1 MDFRELR
8 SLVRQGEHGRLEF
21 KRKAAYPEKILK
33 EVVAFANTEGGLLL
47 IGVDDNGTIPGLKFA
62 EEEMYVLDRAIT
74 RYCRPDIDF
83 TTEVIPLNERRSVI
97 LYRIEKSSVGP
108 HYVIPEPQATE
119 GKAYVR
125 VKDQSI
131 QASREVRQVI
141 KGVKKGREVRFSY
154 GEKEKQLMQYLDR
167 NGSITL
173 PQFAELTGEPARK
186 VSRTLVL
193 LVLADVLDILPR
205 EGHDLFIRKEESSQ
219 TN

>member
-8 SLVRQGEHGRLEF
+8 SLVRQGEHVQLEF

-33 EVVAFANTEGGLLL
+33 EVVAFANTDGGQLL

-62 EEEMYVLDRAIT
+62 EEEMYVLDRAIS
-74 RYCRPDIDF
+74 RYCRPDISYS
-83 TTEVIPLNERRSVI
+83 TEVIPLNEKRSVI
-97 LYRIEKSSVGP
+97 LYKIEKSTIGP
-108 HYVIPEPQATE
+108 HYVIPEPEATE

-131 QASREVRQVI
+131 QASREVRQVL

-154 GEKEKQLMQYLDR
+154 GDKERLLMKYLDE

-173 PQFAELTGEPARK
+173 PQFADLAGEPARK

-193 LVLADVLDILPR
+193 LVLADVLEIVPR
-205 EGHDLFIRKEESSQ
+205 EGHDIFVRKEDTDL

>member
-8 SLVRQGEHGRLEF
+8 SLVRQGEHVQLEF

-33 EVVAFANTEGGLLL
+33 EVVAFANTDGGQLL

-62 EEEMYVLDRAIT
+62 EEEMYVLDRAIS
-74 RYCRPDIDF
+74 RYCRPDISYS
-83 TTEVIPLNERRSVI
+83 TEVIPLNEKRSVI
-97 LYRIEKSSVGP
+97 LYRIEKSTVGP
-108 HYVIPEPQATE
+108 HYVIPEPEATE

-131 QASREVRQVI
+131 QASREVRQVL

-154 GEKEKQLMQYLDR
+154 GDKERLLMKYLDE

-173 PQFAELTGEPARK
+173 PQFADLAEEPARK

-193 LVLADVLDILPR
+193 LVLADVLEIVPR
-205 EGHDLFIRKEESSQ
+205 EGQDIFVRKEDTDL